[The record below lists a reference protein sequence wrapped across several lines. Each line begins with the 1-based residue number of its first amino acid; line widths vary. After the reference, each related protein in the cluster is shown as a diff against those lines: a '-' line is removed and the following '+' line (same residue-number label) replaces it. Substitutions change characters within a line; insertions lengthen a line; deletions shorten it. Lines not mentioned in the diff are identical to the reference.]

1 MMKRSFLVSVSFL
14 FAVSLSAGELN
25 SVQLPAPQLDTGKIL
40 MQALADR
47 KSSRSFSVKK
57 LPDRILSNML
67 WAACGINRPASGHR
81 TSPSAM
87 NWQEID
93 VYVATSKGLFL
104 YVQKGHSLK
113 PVLDRDIRS
122 LTGKQPFVSEAPVDL
137 IYVADY
143 SKMGGALT
151 EERDFY
157 SAADTGFIAE
167 NVYLYCASEGLAT
180 VVRGLI
186 DREALADAMKL
197 TAHQK
202 IILAQTVGYPAGIKA
217 DTGHGVFNLNKATY
231 DQLKMC
237 PFLGETLA
245 REIIDYRFAHG
256 SYDTIN
262 DLFKVRGV
270 TWKLI
275 DQVRPYLVL
284 DGATTF
290 DLTTLKNT
298 GN

>member
-1 MMKRSFLVSVSFL
+1 MIKRSFLVFVSL
-14 FAVSLSAGELN
+14 IFAVSLSAEELK
-25 SVQLPAPQLDTGKIL
+25 SIQLPAPQLDTGKTV
-40 MQALADR
+40 MQALMER

-57 LPDRILSNML
+57 LPIKILSNML
-67 WAACGINRPASGHR
+67 WAACGINRPDSGHH

-93 VYVATSKGLFL
+93 VYVATSEGLFL
-104 YVQKGHSLK
+104 YVEKGHSLK
-113 PVLDRDIRS
+113 PVLNQDIRS

-143 SKMGGALT
+143 SKMGGANA
-151 EERDFY
+151 EERIFY
-157 SAADTGFIAE
+157 SAADTGFISE

-197 TAHQK
+197 RINQK
-202 IILAQTVGYPAGIKA
+202 IILAQTVGYPAGTKA
-217 DTGHGVFNLNKATY
+217 DTGPGVFNLNKATY

-237 PFLGETLA
+237 PFLGETFA
-245 REIIDYRFAHG
+245 RKIIDYRFAHG
-256 SYDTIN
+256 PYDTIN
-262 DLFKVRGV
+262 SLFKVRGV

-275 DQVRPYLVL
+275 DQIKPYLVL
-284 DGATTF
+284 EGDTTF

-298 GN
+298 GS